1 MKHKRLLY
9 YALFFVGFIGFSF
22 SFSQIIPFLTELGYS
37 ASERGY
43 ILSFSAL
50 VGIIAQFVFGIVCDR
65 MQKTKPMLILSI
77 LILMGS
83 AAVTYQLKNPLF
95 SVMLLWASFTVGF
108 FRTSSN
114 LLETWVYT
122 IDEDTRQHFGT
133 IRVFG
138 SIGWALGSFVL
149 GFLIRYFGYSVI
161 SWASLP
167 MTLIALALIFPLGDS
182 DYQDASQ
189 SFSFQDLSLLVKNRQ
204 FVLVLLVFFFLFLV
218 YNMDMIT
225 VIDYMLT
232 LDAGSEIIGFK
243 WSLQA
248 VVELPLMIAGWRLL
262 TKYGLK
268 NIVVFASISL
278 MIRFIGIGLTNQIW
292 LILAFSSLQ
301 LIFFPLIL
309 LSQKEAVNQQVP
321 AHLRASGHL
330 LMTSVTSN
338 IPVILMPLIS
348 SWASNIMDLSTLI
361 LLGGVSVIFP
371 ILLMLFYKEP
381 SIDES

>member
-1 MKHKRLLY
+1 M
-9 YALFFVGFIGFSF
+9 
-22 SFSQIIPFLTELGYS
+22 
-37 ASERGY
+37 
-43 ILSFSAL
+43 
-50 VGIIAQFVFGIVCDR
+50 
-65 MQKTKPMLILSI
+65 
-77 LILMGS
+77 
-83 AAVTYQLKNPLF
+83 
-95 SVMLLWASFTVGF
+95 
-108 FRTSSN
+108 
-114 LLETWVYT
+114 
-122 IDEDTRQHFGT
+122 
-133 IRVFG
+133 
-138 SIGWALGSFVL
+138 
-149 GFLIRYFGYSVI
+149 
-161 SWASLP
+161 
-167 MTLIALALIFPLGDS
+167 ALIFPLGDS

-232 LDAGSEIIGFK
+232 LDAGSEVIGFK

-268 NIVVFASISL
+268 NIVVFAAISL

-292 LILAFSSLQ
+292 LILVFSSLQ
-301 LIFFPLIL
+301 LVFFPLIL

-361 LLGGVSVIFP
+361 LLGGISVIFP
-371 ILLMLFYKEP
+371 IILMLFYKEP
-381 SIDES
+381 SIDEA

>member
-9 YALFFVGFIGFSF
+9 YALFFLGFIGFSF

-50 VGIIAQFVFGIVCDR
+50 VGIIAQFVFGVVCDR
-65 MQKTKPMLILSI
+65 MQRTKPMLILSI

-83 AAVTYQLKNPLF
+83 VAITYQLKNPLF
-95 SVMLLWASFTVGF
+95 SVMLFWASFTVGF

-161 SWASLP
+161 TWATLP
-167 MTLIALALIFPLGDS
+167 ITLLALALIFPLGDS

-204 FVLVLLVFFFLFLV
+204 FILVLLVFFFLFLV

-232 LDAGSEIIGFK
+232 LDAGSEVIGFK

-268 NIVVFASISL
+268 NIVVFAAISL

-292 LILAFSSLQ
+292 LILVFSSLQ
-301 LIFFPLIL
+301 LVYFPLIL

-348 SWASNIMDLSTLI
+348 SWASNIVDLSTLI
-361 LLGGVSVIFP
+361 LLGGISVIFP
-371 ILLMLFYKEP
+371 IILMLFYKEP
-381 SIDES
+381 SIDEA

>member
-161 SWASLP
+161 SWAALP

-218 YNMDMIT
+218 YNMDMIS

-348 SWASNIMDLSTLI
+348 SWASNIMNLSTLI

>member
-161 SWASLP
+161 SWAALP

-218 YNMDMIT
+218 YNMDMIS